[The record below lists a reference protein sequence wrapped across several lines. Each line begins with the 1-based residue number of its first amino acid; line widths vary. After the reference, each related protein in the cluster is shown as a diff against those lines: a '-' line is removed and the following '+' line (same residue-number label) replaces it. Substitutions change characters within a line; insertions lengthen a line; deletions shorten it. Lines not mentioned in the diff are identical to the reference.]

1 MTNAAEDNIKMAAG
15 VAWRC
20 QPPVLIIAPRGLAEG
35 CERGKDASAEKYNA
49 QDYFIFK
56 GAYAARTARRG
67 WKKSSL
73 SLSRCCTGEVMLPP
87 PLEIWTFE
95 ACF

>member
-73 SLSRCCTGEVMLPP
+73 SLSFSLLHGRGDAAAAAGDLD
-87 PLEIWTFE
+87 F
-95 ACF
+95 